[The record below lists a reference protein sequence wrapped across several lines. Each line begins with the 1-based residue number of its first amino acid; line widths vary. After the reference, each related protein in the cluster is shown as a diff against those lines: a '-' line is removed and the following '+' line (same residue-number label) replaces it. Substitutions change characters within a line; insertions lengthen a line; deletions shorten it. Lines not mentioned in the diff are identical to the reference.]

1 MEKVRTWHAEAGTSR
16 EYKVKAGERVNTVLL
31 QEDIRRG
38 QRVER
43 FTVEAFVDGAWCKV
57 AEGTTIGYKRMLRFE
72 ECTAERIRVTINE
85 CRATANISNIA
96 LFCAAE
102 IEE

>member
-1 MEKVRTWHAEAGTSR
+1 MSETWHAEAGDCR
-16 EYKVKAGERVNTVLL
+16 EYTIEAGQRINTVLL

-43 FTVEAFVDGAWCKV
+43 FTVETLVDGEWHTV
-57 AEGTTIGYKRMLRFE
+57 AEGTTVGYKRLLRFE
-72 ECTAERIRVTINE
+72 ECPAERIRVTINE

-96 LFCAAE
+96 AYCAKEIAE
-102 IEE
+102 